1 MFDLFWKDDFS
12 ILYNT
17 DRLTEFF
24 PSNDM
29 NFNEKLNALVRLCTY
44 AGILLYLYHK
54 KNDYLYLPVIM
65 MSVSLFLHNMHSYER
80 NEQFKIIKK
89 TPVIDNTISPSS
101 HNPFMNFNIMNNT
114 NDQEKQPINN
124 DPKLIENKFN
134 EGLNKNA
141 DDVFDKSHSDRQY
154 FSMPWT
160 GPSNEQ
166 GDYSKWLYNNLNNT
180 CKIDQDKC
188 QKSINEDLR
197 VNKPIV

>member
-89 TPVIDNTISPSS
+89 TPVIDNSISPST

-114 NDQEKQPINN
+114 NDQKKQPINN

-141 DDVFDKSHSDRQY
+141 DNVFDKSHSDRQY

>member
-12 ILYNT
+12 ILYNA

-24 PSNDM
+24 PSDDM

-80 NEQFKIIKK
+80 NEQFEIIKK
-89 TPVIDNTISPSS
+89 TPVIDNTISPST

-114 NDQEKQPINN
+114 NDQKKQPINN
-124 DPKLIENKFN
+124 NPKLIENKFN
-134 EGLNKNA
+134 EGLYKNA

>member
-114 NDQEKQPINN
+114 NDQKKQPINN

>member
-29 NFNEKLNALVRLCTY
+29 NFNEKLNVLVRLCTY

-89 TPVIDNTISPSS
+89 TPVIDNSISPST

-114 NDQEKQPINN
+114 NDQKKQPINN

>member
-12 ILYNT
+12 ILYNA

-24 PSNDM
+24 PSDDM

-80 NEQFKIIKK
+80 NEQFEIIKK
-89 TPVIDNTISPSS
+89 TPVIDNTISPST

-134 EGLNKNA
+134 EGLYKNA

>member
-12 ILYNT
+12 ILYNA

-24 PSNDM
+24 PSDDM

-80 NEQFKIIKK
+80 NEQFEIIKK
-89 TPVIDNTISPSS
+89 TPDIDNTISPST

-114 NDQEKQPINN
+114 NNQEKQPINN

-134 EGLNKNA
+134 EGLYKNV

-188 QKSINEDLR
+188 QKSIYEDLR

>member
-65 MSVSLFLHNMHSYER
+65 MSVSLFLYNMHSYER

>member
-12 ILYNT
+12 ILYNA

-24 PSNDM
+24 PSDDM

-80 NEQFKIIKK
+80 NEQFEIIKK
-89 TPVIDNTISPSS
+89 TPVIDNTISPST

-114 NDQEKQPINN
+114 NDQKKQPINN

-134 EGLNKNA
+134 EGLYKNA

>member
-89 TPVIDNTISPSS
+89 TPVIDNSISPST

-114 NDQEKQPINN
+114 NDQKKQPINN